1 MTMNTSS
8 FNTIVAEAMDEIK
21 GVWEREEQ
29 EAREARERMEWAHD
43 NNDYELDAYEW
54 RSYDTYE
61 LDSKEDGCE
70 AVDVLP
76 YTYEEIKAM
85 TKDERREVRKACE
98 KHLDYVGNDW
108 DYYYPI
114 YETVNAVEDDEYREE
129 NEDKVRAF
137 FEKHF
142 EGKTWAEIRNNPE
155 LYDAWGFYSDWHKD
169 CFGYRPHDIVC
180 GVYVRPW

>member
-21 GVWEREEQ
+21 GAWEEIERKEYLTRLTYEDVADMTREERDAL
-29 EAREARERMEWAHD
+29 EKAIDIERRFYLMEDWD
-43 NNDYELDAYEW
+43 VYYDAYC
-54 RSYDTYE
+54 
-61 LDSKEDGCE
+61 L
-70 AVDVLP
+70 
-76 YTYEEIKAM
+76 I
-85 TKDERREVRKACE
+85 REVE
-98 KHLDYVGNDW
+98 N
-108 DYYYPI
+108 
-114 YETVNAVEDDEYREE
+114 DEYREE

-137 FEKHF
+137 FEEYF

-180 GVYVRPW
+180 GVYVSPW

>member
-1 MTMNTSS
+1 MKKIADMNTV
-8 FNTIVAEAMDEIK
+8 VAEAMEEIA
-21 GVWEREEQ
+21 GMNGAWEAEEA
-29 EAREARERMEWAHD
+29 EYAAKEKAY
-43 NNDYELDAYEW
+43 DYECGLGYI
-54 RSYDTYE
+54 Y
-61 LDSKEDGCE
+61 E

-98 KHLDYVGNDW
+98 KHLDYVGDDW

-137 FEKHF
+137 FKEHF
-142 EGKTWAEIRNNPE
+142 EGKTWEEIRNNPE
-155 LYDAWGFYSDWHKD
+155 LYDAWGYYSDWHKD